1 MKKRETSGRA
11 EGITTPRLLLRHWQD
26 EDEEAMDAIN
36 ADPDVTRF
44 LNRSAPPGFVG
55 RAMAHWDEHG
65 FGLWAV
71 AARAE
76 PGVLIGFAGP
86 SHPEWLPE
94 LAHEVE
100 LGWRLARSAWGRG
113 YATEAALA
121 ARDRAWADLPPAVAH
136 LISVV
141 HPDNE
146 RSRRVAGKLGG
157 RVARHVHNPF
167 ADREVE
173 VWTVRRPQVP
183 SGATTR

>member
-1 MKKRETSGRA
+1 
-11 EGITTPRLLLRHWQD
+11 
-26 EDEEAMDAIN
+26 MDAIN

-44 LNRSAPPGFVG
+44 LNRSAPLGFVG

-100 LGWRLARSAWGRG
+100 LGWRLARSVWGRS